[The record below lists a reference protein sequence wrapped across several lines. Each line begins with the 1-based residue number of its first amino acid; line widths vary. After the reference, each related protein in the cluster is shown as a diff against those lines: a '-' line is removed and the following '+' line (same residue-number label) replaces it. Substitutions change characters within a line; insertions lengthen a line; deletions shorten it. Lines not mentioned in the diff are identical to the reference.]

1 VGLASVVATARQMSL
16 VAGGVAV
23 PSAVTTARTGPSSWM
38 PSSDHVSQRYLAGRG
53 ALRSRCTQL
62 LRLTG
67 FEVGIGDDAL
77 VTERGKLGQLVS
89 YGTLGVIG
97 SRESP
102 RLMAHTWPGLD
113 QLPLVHSA
121 WGLPGSSP

>member
-1 VGLASVVATARQMSL
+1 
-16 VAGGVAV
+16 
-23 PSAVTTARTGPSSWM
+23 M

-67 FEVGIGDDAL
+67 FELGIGDDAL

-89 YGTLGVIG
+89 YGT
-97 SRESP
+97 RESSAAA
-102 RLMAHTWPGLD
+102 RVRGLWPIRG
-113 QLPLVHSA
+113 PA
-121 WGLPGSSP
+121 